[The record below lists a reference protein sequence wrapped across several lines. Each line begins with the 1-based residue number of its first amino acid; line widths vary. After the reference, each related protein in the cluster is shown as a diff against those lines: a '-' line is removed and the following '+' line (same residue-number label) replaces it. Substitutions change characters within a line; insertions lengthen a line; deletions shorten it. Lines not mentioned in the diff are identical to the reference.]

1 MQFFSI
7 LSLRLNEISHVI
19 KLEQKLVPSRRNLSI
34 GRIEKFRILN
44 PLDKVYSYE
53 MTSTHLSNY
62 FSVHMPYCPWR
73 ATWTASYKPSFPNQS
88 RSVYSSTG
96 VCMRLSYS
104 DITTV
109 YICVSLGLKIFNL
122 SKFGGSV
129 RPRSEISDF

>member
-62 FSVHMPYCPWR
+62 FSVHMPYCP
-73 ATWTASYKPSFPNQS
+73 
-88 RSVYSSTG
+88 
-96 VCMRLSYS
+96 
-104 DITTV
+104 
-109 YICVSLGLKIFNL
+109 
-122 SKFGGSV
+122 
-129 RPRSEISDF
+129 